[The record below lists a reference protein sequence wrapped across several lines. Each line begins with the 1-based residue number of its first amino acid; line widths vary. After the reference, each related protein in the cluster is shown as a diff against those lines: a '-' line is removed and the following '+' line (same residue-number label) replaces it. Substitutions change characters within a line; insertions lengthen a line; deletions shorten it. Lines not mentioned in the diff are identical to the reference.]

1 MWSMGTF
8 SPVSCP
14 VAPTNKN
21 RFLGR
26 AHEFCPHAHLHRLE
40 LQMMGGN
47 GATLS
52 EIFQCCPGAVPV

>member
-21 RFLGR
+21 S
-26 AHEFCPHAHLHRLE
+26 PHAHLHRLE